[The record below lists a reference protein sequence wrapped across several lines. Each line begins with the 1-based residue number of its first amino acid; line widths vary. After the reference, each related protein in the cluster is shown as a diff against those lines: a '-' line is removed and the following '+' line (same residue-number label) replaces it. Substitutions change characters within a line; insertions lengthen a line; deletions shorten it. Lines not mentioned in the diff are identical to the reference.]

1 VQYGAEG
8 CVIRIIS
15 QGAVPR
21 KEREDWGADSVTAR
35 KESDA
40 GDGLRKGATL
50 TSGPAMSATAWN
62 AGVRARARPLARLG
76 PSRDVG

>member
-1 VQYGAEG
+1 MERRGAASG
-8 CVIRIIS
+8 LYS

-21 KEREDWGADSVTAR
+21 KEGKDWGADSVTAR

-62 AGVRARARPLARLG
+62 AGVRARARPLAGLG
-76 PSRDVG
+76 PSRDAG